1 MMGLFT
7 FYFCFVDF
15 GDEPI
20 RFSFLLYLCFVNPK
34 LNHDEPLPFYFCFAN
49 FGDEP

>member
-1 MMGLFT
+1 MGSFT
-7 FYFCFVDF
+7 FYFCFADF
-15 GDEPI
+15 GDEPT
-20 RFSFLLYLCFVNPK
+20 RFSFLLYLCFVSPK